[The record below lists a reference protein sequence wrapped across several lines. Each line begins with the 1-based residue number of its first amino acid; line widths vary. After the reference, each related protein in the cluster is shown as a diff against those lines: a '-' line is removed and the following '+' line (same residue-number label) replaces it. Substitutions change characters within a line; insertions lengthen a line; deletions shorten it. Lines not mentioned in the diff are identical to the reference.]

1 MPCQELT
8 RPSFTRKRGVG
19 INQESSWH
27 GRNFAS
33 NTVLYSQVFHEA
45 RCLVLMVT
53 KQRRLIGRPDFLCP
67 ILLMPHSLQTSISSF
82 GYETSLT
89 LLFRLFQSCTKKPHL
104 QGN

>member
-1 MPCQELT
+1 MPRQELT

-33 NTVLYSQVFHEA
+33 NTVLYSQVFREA

-67 ILLMPHSLQTSISSF
+67 ILLIPYKPPSHHLGMRPPLPYSSGCSKVAQTSPT
-82 GYETSLT
+82 YKAT
-89 LLFRLFQSCTKKPHL
+89 
-104 QGN
+104 N